1 MTNQKGNKATII
13 QNSKRTRVALG
24 PWTAG
29 ATRAIASIGS
39 DRIGSHHGEPHQRAT
54 PPHPGIICSPLYVHQ
69 IYEWLPLSDHQNKLM
84 NRGVDFEW
92 MIWVGGK
99 WSTRCAEPKVFISL
113 FNITYKF
120 VFNLAYFRL
129 LSKLFPRYCKKQVEI
144 GREFKIIVIIV
155 CFIVRNEGC
164 LKTIFKFKYF
174 HVS

>member
-84 NRGVDFEW
+84 NRGVDFE
-92 MIWVGGK
+92 
-99 WSTRCAEPKVFISL
+99 
-113 FNITYKF
+113 
-120 VFNLAYFRL
+120 
-129 LSKLFPRYCKKQVEI
+129 
-144 GREFKIIVIIV
+144 
-155 CFIVRNEGC
+155 
-164 LKTIFKFKYF
+164 
-174 HVS
+174 